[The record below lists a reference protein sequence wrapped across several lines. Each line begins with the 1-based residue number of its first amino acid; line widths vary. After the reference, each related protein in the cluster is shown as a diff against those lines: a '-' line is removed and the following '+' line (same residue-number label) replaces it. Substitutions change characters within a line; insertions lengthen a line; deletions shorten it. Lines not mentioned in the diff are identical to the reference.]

1 MTNNYFGA
9 NLLNTNSDLPL
20 YRQLENALVARIT
33 SGQWGPGTKIP
44 SEPELCE
51 IFDVSRITVRNA
63 LSSLVQRNML
73 VRERGKGTFVRDV
86 EVVAEARSVHS
97 FTTEMR
103 NMGIKPGSRILS
115 VETVPA
121 SQEVARA
128 LELSEGSDVVQIERL
143 RTGDGR
149 PIAIQTTHLVASM
162 FPNIAQKLRDN
173 SSLYTVLNQEYN
185 IKPLEATE
193 IFRAISLPAK
203 WAKKL
208 GVSRGKPAFSVTRTT
223 FAQRGVFEYTHSIL
237 CGDRYHVQLSLKN
250 P

>member
-86 EVVAEARSVHS
+86 EVVTQSRSVHS
-97 FTTEMR
+97 FTTEMH

-115 VETVPA
+115 V
-121 SQEVARA
+121 Q
-128 LELSEGSDVVQIERL
+128 
-143 RTGDGR
+143 
-149 PIAIQTTHLVASM
+149 
-162 FPNIAQKLRDN
+162 
-173 SSLYTVLNQEYN
+173 TVLARDR
-185 IKPLEATE
+185 K
-193 IFRAISLPAK
+193 
-203 WAKKL
+203 
-208 GVSRGKPAFSVTRTT
+208 SV
-223 FAQRGVFEYTHSIL
+223 V
-237 CGDRYHVQLSLKN
+237 
-250 P
+250 